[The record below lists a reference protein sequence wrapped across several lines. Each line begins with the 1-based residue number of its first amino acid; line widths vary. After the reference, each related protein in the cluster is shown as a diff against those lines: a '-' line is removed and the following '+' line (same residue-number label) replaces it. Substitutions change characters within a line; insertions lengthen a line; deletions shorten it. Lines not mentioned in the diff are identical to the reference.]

1 MGKHPKLEK
10 LDYLFKTKDNFSLT
24 DNQYETKTGV
34 RLPKDSNY
42 LLNNSSLAKKCNA
55 LGFSIKVQEKVVYFE
70 KKK

>member
-1 MGKHPKLEK
+1 MGKHPKLEN
-10 LDYLFKTKDNFSLT
+10 LDYLFETEDKFFLT

-34 RLPKDSNY
+34 RLPKNLNY
-42 LLNNSSLAKKCNA
+42 LLNNSALARKCNV